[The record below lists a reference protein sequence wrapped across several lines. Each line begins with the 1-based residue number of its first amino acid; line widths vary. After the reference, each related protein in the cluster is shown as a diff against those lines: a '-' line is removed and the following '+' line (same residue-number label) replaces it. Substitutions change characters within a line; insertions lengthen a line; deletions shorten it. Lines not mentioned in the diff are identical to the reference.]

1 MWTSAGGGNAK
12 PVLIL
17 GYAMIATTYTSS
29 RRSPSRLRSVLFLFY
44 LLDLIVPMDP
54 SLKPTDKYYYGY
66 HPEHSN

>member
-54 SLKPTDKYYYGY
+54 SLKRTDKYYYGY